1 MNAYL
6 QCNLSSLFG
15 INFIFNIAKN
25 KYNKMTIRDTFGSIE
40 HILITQLNK
49 KGKGKWHQIVTSE
62 KWQLSDKK

>member
-1 MNAYL
+1 
-6 QCNLSSLFG
+6 
-15 INFIFNIAKN
+15 
-25 KYNKMTIRDTFGSIE
+25 MTIRDTFGSIE